1 MSTSGGELRGLR
13 TTPSDSLGKLRMDKF
28 NSHQR
33 LGRQWILPTPACD
46 NFFQSWKCREENILE
61 KCDIQ
66 NSKCEI
72 WKAGFS
78 WKLEFVFHVSALM
91 SYLKSFRV
99 ILSFSEQKPCS
110 NTNTLLSRS
119 RFWRLDYRL
128 ELKFQKEKAN
138 VGKTFLWN
146 IKHVTTFIWTR
157 RRSTQTESRKI
168 RISEHFYTMLTQTE
182 CCAWP
187 DN

>member
-1 MSTSGGELRGLR
+1 MMEVRWVYRVSGARGHRWIASWKFKIECQLQEESYEGYELS
-13 TTPSDSLGKLRMDKF
+13 TPSNSLGKLRMDKF

-33 LGRQWILPTPACD
+33 LGRQWILPPPDCCD

-78 WKLEFVFHVSALM
+78 WYLEFVFHVSALM

-110 NTNTLLSRS
+110 NTNTHTPLSIS
-119 RFWRLDYRL
+119 IL
-128 ELKFQKEKAN
+128 EIGLQTGIKVSERE
-138 VGKTFLWN
+138 GKC
-146 IKHVTTFIWTR
+146 
-157 RRSTQTESRKI
+157 RKNF
-168 RISEHFYTMLTQTE
+168 SMK
-182 CCAWP
+182 
-187 DN
+187 

>member
-1 MSTSGGELRGLR
+1 MNTATRR
-13 TTPSDSLGKLRMDKF
+13 P
-28 NSHQR
+28 H
-33 LGRQWILPTPACD
+33 ACD
-46 NFFQSWKCREENILE
+46 NFFQSWKCLEENILE

-72 WKAGFS
+72 RKAGFS
-78 WKLEFVFHVSALM
+78 WNLEFVFHVSALM
-91 SYLKSFRV
+91 SYLKSFQV

-119 RFWRLDYRL
+119 LFWRLDYRL

-138 VGKTFLWN
+138 VGKTFRWN

-168 RISEHFYTMLTQTE
+168 WISKHFYTMLKK
-182 CCAWP
+182 CAWP
-187 DN
+187 DD

>member
-1 MSTSGGELRGLR
+1 MNTATRR
-13 TTPSDSLGKLRMDKF
+13 P
-28 NSHQR
+28 H
-33 LGRQWILPTPACD
+33 ACD
-46 NFFQSWKCREENILE
+46 NFFQSWKCLEENILE

-72 WKAGFS
+72 RKAGFS
-78 WKLEFVFHVSALM
+78 WNLEFVFHVSALM
-91 SYLKSFRV
+91 SYLKSFQV

-119 RFWRLDYRL
+119 LFWRLDYRL

-138 VGKTFLWN
+138 VGKTFRWN

-168 RISEHFYTMLTQTE
+168 WISEHFYTMLKLKKYVHDLMTRVYQI
-182 CCAWP
+182 
-187 DN
+187 NKLML